1 MLYLG
6 CAILSVVNHPLWA
19 ALLMLDTINMKK
31 QLYDI
36 VIASLWKPKWDI
48 LFALIFL
55 LILFYII
62 SIFGFAFFQPD
73 FPVGSCNS
81 LLYAW
86 ISVLDKSQKYD
97 GGITGMLSDVYT
109 LGNKTVHVN
118 YRRVGFDFIVNLI
131 VTLFMW

>member
-62 SIFGFAFFQPD
+62 AIFGFAFFQPD